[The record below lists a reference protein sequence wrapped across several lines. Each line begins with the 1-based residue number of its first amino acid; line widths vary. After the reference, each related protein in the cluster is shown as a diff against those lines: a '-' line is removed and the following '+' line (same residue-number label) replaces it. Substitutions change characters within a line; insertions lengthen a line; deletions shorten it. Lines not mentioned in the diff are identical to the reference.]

1 MCTVVTQLQKTHTVF
16 QFNQEMVLFNW
27 VKQVV
32 NSGNFWIVPY
42 ELLLLTVTVFWES
55 SILPGAV
62 QSEFFL
68 ISEKG

>member
-1 MCTVVTQLQKTHTVF
+1 MCTMVTQLQKTHNVF

-32 NSGNFWIVPY
+32 NSGKLWT
-42 ELLLLTVTVFWES
+42 LLFTGTVFWES